1 MEEEVKELLTR
12 VVLKDETIKILVSRN
27 KIDSQ
32 CSIRFLS
39 KTQITNKQHNLT
51 NALND
56 QIDGC
61 VGGGMKDEGRRL
73 PLEHCSKE
81 HSSPLSLRLVCYLF
95 NI

>member
-1 MEEEVKELLTR
+1 MKELLTR

-39 KTQITNKQHNLT
+39 KTQITNKQHNLKHIT
-51 NALND
+51 QRSEQKQQADYD

-61 VGGGMKDEGRRL
+61 VGGGMKV
-73 PLEHCSKE
+73 KAAT
-81 HSSPLSLRLVCYLF
+81 
-95 NI
+95 